1 MKIDLIY
8 LCKTIGNLSGIPIRI
23 YHDKKK
29 TFYYSLV
36 DLPKDPIIIYENEI
50 FNITDHIGYFATEHF
65 YYYGIVNYGKNKID
79 RSYQT
84 DS

>member
-50 FNITDHIGYFATEHF
+50 FNITDHIGYFATKHF
-65 YYYGIVNYGKNKID
+65 YYYGIVNYGKI
-79 RSYQT
+79 RL
-84 DS
+84 